1 MLAVNMD
8 DSVKREFTEVV
19 NQLGMN
25 PTTAVNLFA
34 RTVIRERG
42 LPFPLTLRTS
52 DEQEWHDYRAR
63 QFQRGI
69 ESMANGDMLT
79 VAQVKQVLGVDQ
91 AADE

>member
-19 NQLGMN
+19 SQLGMN

-42 LPFPLTLRTS
+42 IPFSLTLRTS
-52 DEQEWHDYRAR
+52 DEQEWRDYRAR

-69 ESMANGDMLT
+69 ESMASGDMLT
-79 VAQVKQVLGVDQ
+79 VAQAKQELGIGR

>member
-42 LPFPLTLRTS
+42 LPVPLTLRTS
-52 DEQEWHDYRAR
+52 DEQEWKDYRAR
-63 QFQRGI
+63 QLRRGI
-69 ESMANGDMLT
+69 ESVADGDMMT
-79 VAQVKQVLGVDQ
+79 VVQAKQALDFER